1 MAMRLY
7 NSLTWLKYRVL
18 RRPLRMKT
26 FFDRKVTQP
35 KLTVIFLHGISAT
48 SATWNTTLRQFAKMT
63 DLQHVRLIALDLLGF
78 GKSPRSDWLDYDYLE
93 YCIALENSC
102 RRLRVRGPV
111 ILVGHSMGA
120 LIAAKYATQ
129 ANRALDLAQLVLV
142 SPPVLMAA
150 EVAKLPDQIYAKS
163 YGALN
168 KLAQD
173 IPAIDVIAHFIQR
186 FSSFRRQYLKTAA
199 FGKSMENII
208 LCPDNYRTFTHL
220 RLPTLIIHGRFDPL
234 VLKANLKKV
243 VNANS
248 RYVQLVGVM
257 GHHDISAQKRTK
269 ILKIIKENLQNDES

>member
-1 MAMRLY
+1 M
-7 NSLTWLKYRVL
+7 S
-18 RRPLRMKT
+18 T
-26 FFDRKVTQP
+26 FFDRKVAHP

-48 SATWNTTLRQFAKMT
+48 SETWNTTLRQFAKMA
-63 DLQHVRLIALDLLGF
+63 DLQNVRLIALDLLGF

-93 YCIALENSC
+93 YCTALENSC
-102 RRLRVRGPV
+102 RCLRVRGPV

-120 LIAAKYATQ
+120 LIAANYATQ
-129 ANRALDLAQLVLV
+129 SHRTLDLVQLILV
-142 SPPVLMAA
+142 SPPVLMAT
-150 EVAKLPDQIYAKS
+150 EVAKLPDQIYTKS

-208 LCPDNYRTFTHL
+208 LCHDNYRTFTHL

-234 VLKANLKKV
+234 VLKTNLKKV

-248 RYVQLVGVM
+248 RHVQLVGVM

-269 ILKIIKENLQNDES
+269 ILKIIKENLQNVESQAQTL